1 MKIGFMGGTF
11 SPPHIGHL
19 NAAKVFYEEEQ
30 LDLLIIIPAK
40 VSPFKAQS
48 EATSSDTQR
57 FEMSQLCFLSL
68 QKDFGYNIEVSPI
81 EMQNESISYTYLT
94 IRALKSK
101 YENCELVMYVGSDMF
116 FSLEKWKN
124 SEEIFSNCK
133 IYTRCRE
140 NGETERMLNIK
151 DKYSSLYNAHITV
164 SLDKEIVVSSTYLRE
179 QLKLKNYANCQK
191 LLTDEVLRYIIDNRL
206 YFQENYEQ

>member
-40 VSPFKAQS
+40 VSPFKAQT
-48 EATSSDTQR
+48 EATSSDSER
-57 FEMSQLCFLSL
+57 FEMSNLCFMSL
-68 QKDFGYNIEVSPI
+68 KNDFGYNIEVSPI
-81 EMQNESISYTYLT
+81 EIQNESISYTYLT
-94 IRALKSK
+94 IRTLKDK
-101 YENCELVMYVGSDMF
+101 YKDCKLVMYVGSDMF

-124 SEEIFSNCK
+124 SHEIFSSCK

-140 NGETERMLNIK
+140 NGEMESMLKIK
-151 DKYSSLYNAHITV
+151 EKYSALYKADITI
-164 SLDKEIVVSSTYLRE
+164 STDKEVIVSSTYLRE
-179 QLKLKNYANCQK
+179 QIELKNYSNCQK